1 MSRTIAKLLIV
12 TLAFLAASYLIPG
25 IEVASFY
32 TALIIAVLWGLINL
46 ILRPFLI
53 FVTLPINFLTIGL
66 FTFVINGFLFWFLG
80 TFIKGFEVA
89 GFLVAIIG
97 ALVVSV
103 ITSIGNS
110 LIDNK

>member
-1 MSRTIAKLLIV
+1 MSHTIAKLLIV
-12 TLAFLAASYLIPG
+12 ALAFLMASYLIPG

-32 TALIIAVLWGLINL
+32 TALIIAVIWGLINL
-46 ILRPFLI
+46 TLRPFLI
-53 FVTLPINFLTIGL
+53 FVTLPINFLTVGL

-89 GFLVAIIG
+89 GFFVAIIG

-103 ITSIGNS
+103 ITSIGSS